1 MKYDIID
8 TIVMT
13 CLTLLFVVSII
24 LFASREFLL
33 AAIATILEVI
43 ACLKYLNSITNR
55 NKK

>member
-13 CLTLLFVVSII
+13 CLTLLFVVSIL
-24 LFASREFLL
+24 LFANRDFLL
-33 AAIATILEVI
+33 AGIFTMIDIL
-43 ACLKYLNSITNR
+43 ACLKYLTSITNR

>member
-1 MKYDIID
+1 MKYDVID
-8 TIVMT
+8 TIVMV
-13 CLTLLFVVSII
+13 CLTLLFIISII

-33 AAIATILEVI
+33 AAIATVLEVI

>member
-13 CLTLLFVVSII
+13 CLTLLFVVSIL

-33 AAIATILEVI
+33 AGIFTMIDIL
-43 ACLKYLNSITNR
+43 ACLKYLTNITNR

>member
-33 AAIATILEVI
+33 AGVFTMIDVI
-43 ACLKYLNSITNR
+43 VCLKYLTSITNR

>member
-8 TIVMT
+8 TIVMV
-13 CLTLLFVVSII
+13 CLTLLFIISII